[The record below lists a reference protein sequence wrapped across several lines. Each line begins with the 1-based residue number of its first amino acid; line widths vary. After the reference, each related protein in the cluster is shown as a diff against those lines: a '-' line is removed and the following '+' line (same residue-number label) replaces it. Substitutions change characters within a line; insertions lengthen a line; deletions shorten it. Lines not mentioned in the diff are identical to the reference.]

1 MTIMSELAMAAS
13 ALRVGLVL
21 MLVPVGAIVVVG
33 LFTSLFQAVTQLQDS
48 SLAFLPKLVAGAVV
62 LWLASPWMLTL
73 LAQYTTR
80 LWTGGGG

>member
-1 MTIMSELAMAAS
+1 MTVMGELAMAAS
-13 ALRVGLVL
+13 ALRLGLVL
-21 MLVPVGAIVVVG
+21 MVVPVGAIVLVG

-48 SLAFLPKLVAGAVV
+48 SLAFLPKLVAAAVV

>member
-1 MTIMSELAMAAS
+1 VTVMGELAMAAS
-13 ALRVGLVL
+13 ALRLGLVL
-21 MLVPVGAIVVVG
+21 MVVPVGAIVLVG

-48 SLAFLPKLVAGAVV
+48 SLAFLPKLLAAAVV

-80 LWTGGGG
+80 LWTGGSG

>member
-1 MTIMSELAMAAS
+1 MGELAMAAS
-13 ALRVGLVL
+13 ALRLGLVL
-21 MLVPVGAIVVVG
+21 MVVPVGAIVLVG

-48 SLAFLPKLVAGAVV
+48 SLAFLPKLVAAAVV